1 MPFISVPPAYS
12 SKFINV
18 WTPPILYRQDNVF
31 DVAAC
36 LVVNLQL
43 SMWLSVTAGK
53 SGVWTQDQK
62 DAILDTTI
70 LDVAILDL
78 SK

>member
-1 MPFISVPPAYS
+1 M
-12 SKFINV
+12 
-18 WTPPILYRQDNVF
+18 
-31 DVAAC
+31 
-36 LVVNLQL
+36 VNLQL

-53 SGVWTQDQK
+53 SGVWTQDKK

-70 LDVAILDL
+70 LDVAISDL